1 MQFYEVFC
9 VDILFLLLNSITVL
23 VHFTKMARYYL
34 PLRYRR
40 DASRSMSRSRSPAGR
55 RNRIRRDVSRSA
67 SRSPSPSGGHAPISN
82 DLRNRLGPRSASQAK
97 DGTNNGIPKGR
108 RRRSR
113 SASSSVSRS
122 PSRSL
127 SKSLSP
133 HRKKL
138 VSYGRDKTD
147 RRQRKSPTPSVS
159 VSPSPS
165 RSSGENAGLVSYGEE
180 ASPHSRS
187 PSK

>member
-1 MQFYEVFC
+1 MKWCKGTLVCTVEVNQCASF
-9 VDILFLLLNSITVL
+9 I
-23 VHFTKMARYYL
+23 FTKCCDFVL
-34 PLRYRR
+34 SRYRR
-40 DASRSMSRSRSPAGR
+40 DVSRSLSRSRSPAGR
-55 RNRIRRDVSRSA
+55 RDRVRRDISRSVSRSA
-67 SRSPSPSGGHAPISN
+67 SPPGGHVPISS
-82 DLRNRLGPRSASQAK
+82 DLRNRLGPRSSTQSK
-97 DGTNNGIPKGR
+97 DGHNNGGPKGG

-133 HRKKL
+133 HKKKL
-138 VSYGRDKTD
+138 VSYARDKSD
-147 RRQRKSPTPSVS
+147 RRQRRSPTPSVS

-180 ASPHSRS
+180 ASPRSRS